1 MGTAASCSRSI
12 RHTLA
17 WAFPHEIF
25 RLSRDLS
32 SPSLHQG
39 RYMLQRPG
47 RLIAVGMENIEWI
60 LSVKSLPYVLHAEE
74 PSYISS
80 CFYWMGEVY
89 QWIVHPVP
97 TLGFSS
103 LPRTW
108 HETQLQTTR
117 NEWISETQRSSH
129 LSTLSAHE
137 VGIWPVS
144 QHPLNRHLLLS
155 FLLLSTD
162 RCFLP
167 VLCLYPATETSS
179 TSSVTSEYNCS
190 CFLCF
195 VVFSLYSTW
204 FPQLLKL
211 PWASWFYL
219 VRALLLPAKM
229 WLHYLLCFLFY
240 PMTKFHAQD

>member
-1 MGTAASCSRSI
+1 MLVNKSTAKSALEFQGEFFPPRTTAMGMAASCSRSI
-12 RHTLA
+12 WHTLA
-17 WAFPHEIF
+17 WAFPHEIL

-103 LPRTW
+103 LP
-108 HETQLQTTR
+108 
-117 NEWISETQRSSH
+117 
-129 LSTLSAHE
+129 
-137 VGIWPVS
+137 
-144 QHPLNRHLLLS
+144 
-155 FLLLSTD
+155 
-162 RCFLP
+162 
-167 VLCLYPATETSS
+167 
-179 TSSVTSEYNCS
+179 
-190 CFLCF
+190 
-195 VVFSLYSTW
+195 
-204 FPQLLKL
+204 
-211 PWASWFYL
+211 
-219 VRALLLPAKM
+219 LLPQS
-229 WLHYLLCFLFY
+229 
-240 PMTKFHAQD
+240 PQ